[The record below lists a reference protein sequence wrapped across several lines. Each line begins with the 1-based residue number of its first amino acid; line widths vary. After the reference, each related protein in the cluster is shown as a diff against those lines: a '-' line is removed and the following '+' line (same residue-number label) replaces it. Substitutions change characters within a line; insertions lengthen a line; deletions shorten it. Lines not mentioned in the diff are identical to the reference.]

1 MTLDEERKK
10 LIDHL
15 QGWRECTDTK
25 CEDCRFSNPMG
36 VKRECTVMDSKDLID
51 LALKV
56 VKNDEILLKNQ
67 EPVEP
72 RKDFGGHHIWRCGN
86 CGTTMYHTY
95 YDIAMEDAKNF
106 IHFCRKCGRPVKW
119 E

>member
-1 MTLDEERKK
+1 MTLDEERKT

-15 QGWRECTDTK
+15 NGWRDCTDTK
-25 CEDCRFSNPMG
+25 CEDCQFSNPMG

-56 VKNDEILLKNQ
+56 VKNDEVLLKNQ
-67 EPVEP
+67 EPVKP
-72 RKDFGGHHIWRCGN
+72 RRYYEGHLMWLCGF
-86 CGTTMYHTY
+86 CGTPMYHTY
-95 YDIAMEDAKNF
+95 DDGTMEDAKNF
-106 IHFCRKCGRPVKW
+106 VHFCRKCGRPVKW